1 MSKSMKANLLL
12 VLTALIWGVA
22 FVAQDVAADAL
33 PPFTF
38 NALRMA
44 VGAAALFPVVWLQD
58 RKSGEYRLCT
68 VGIVNKKLTSFI
80 SISSHNYSLPFSSIR
95 SVRASSQSPSN
106 SSIIPLSQAAASFAS
121 MGISATS

>member
-44 VGAAALFPVVWLQD
+44 VGAAALQGSAACACAVGRTSLS
-58 RKSGEYRLCT
+58 KST
-68 VGIVNKKLTSFI
+68 
-80 SISSHNYSLPFSSIR
+80 P
-95 SVRASSQSPSN
+95 
-106 SSIIPLSQAAASFAS
+106 
-121 MGISATS
+121 